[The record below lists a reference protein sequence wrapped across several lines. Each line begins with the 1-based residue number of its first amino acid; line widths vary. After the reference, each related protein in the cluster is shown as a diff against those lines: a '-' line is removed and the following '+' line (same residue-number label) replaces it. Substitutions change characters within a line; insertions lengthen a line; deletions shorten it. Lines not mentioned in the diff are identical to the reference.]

1 MKILKTILVAVN
13 FFAANVIYSQD
24 TPAFI
29 RDSLDIYVNRSLEIW
44 KVPGV
49 AVAVVKDGKVIWMK
63 GYGTRELNKNEPVD
77 ENTLFMIGSNTKQ
90 FTGMSL
96 ALLESDEKCS
106 LNDKV
111 KKWMPEFTMKDA
123 WVANELTLTD

>member
-29 RDSLDIYVNRSLEIW
+29 RDSLDIYVNRSLEMW

-63 GYGTRELNKNEPVD
+63 GSGRRELNKNEPVD
-77 ENTLFMIGSNTKQ
+77 ENTLFIDWLEYKTVHRYVTRLARVRRKV
-90 FTGMSL
+90 FT
-96 ALLESDEKCS
+96 
-106 LNDKV
+106 
-111 KKWMPEFTMKDA
+111 
-123 WVANELTLTD
+123 